1 MRDSLDS
8 VRGLR
13 VRAVDEARQTLAAG
27 LAAAAAAHA
36 TASDAERVIDEET
49 ERASD
54 PRGTD
59 QLVEA
64 FAAWLPGARHRA
76 AQARAVHVRL
86 EAEVGRLRAEL
97 QASRSALES
106 IEALIAERRAA
117 QAAEQARRWQ
127 RDLDE
132 MGSKTGDTG
141 S

>member
-1 MRDSLDS
+1 MRPI
-8 VRGLR
+8 R
-13 VRAVDEARQTLAAG
+13 
-27 LAAAAAAHA
+27 
-36 TASDAERVIDEET
+36 
-49 ERASD
+49 
-54 PRGTD
+54 RGTD

-76 AQARAVHVRL
+76 AQARAVHVRM